1 MKVNLLR
8 ATMLLLILLSDL
20 GGICI
25 AAHPDL
31 NSKTALF
38 PDVAKDT
45 LQVNSGTLVNLG
57 PQITMTTVQS
67 GVFLKDQNGNDL
79 LYTVVRGLPAHLAGY
94 DLKSNNLV
102 ADIPLDN
109 MDGAWGA
116 TVSTDGTFYAG
127 GGGGHLY
134 SYTPGASSAQDLGLP
149 LGTETY
155 IWDLL
160 PGADGEI
167 FGASYPGCR
176 VFRYHPKEGF
186 TDVGK
191 GPIVPGENYVRSIA
205 LNQTTGKIYAGIGS
219 HARLVELDI
228 ASGKKREMLPEKYH
242 NQAFVYDLKL
252 VKDVAGGDRLL
263 ATVTDIGKTL
273 TYNLTTGVIEKEQD
287 KIGVRSAIKSPSGNK
302 LFYGDDVSYFS
313 ADLAAPGESPQM
325 LGRSAGILASH
336 WISPDVLYLFNR
348 RGQLI
353 KYDSA
358 RNISSSVF
366 LKIPPQ
372 PISINAV
379 SMGPDGRVWTGGYL
393 SGSNAAYD
401 PATGKTVEYRGI
413 SQTEGV
419 TLHGPV
425 MYFGIYPHGRLYRYD
440 TAKPWSTE
448 NNNPKMIA
456 KIPEQSRF
464 FAGTA
469 LPEQNK
475 VFFGSVPEYGLLGG
489 SLVEYNVLTEKIETF
504 NDVVPKLSIVSLVNS
519 GGYVFGGTSVWG
531 GLGVQPD
538 KNEASLFVWDP
549 VQKKKTFEIIP
560 VENAKAITFLMNGP
574 DGNIWGVA
582 DGILFIFNPATQQ
595 VLSRHLV
602 YEVSEERKKRN
613 IWHDVSMVIHPSGD
627 IYGTGGGKFF
637 KINPNT
643 KSVTTILSPASKLT
657 MEKNGTFYFSRGKD
671 LWQYKINK

>member
-8 ATMLLLILLSDL
+8 STVLLLILLPGFGS
-20 GGICI
+20 ISI
-25 AAHPDL
+25 AGHRDKA
-31 NSKTALF
+31 ALF
-38 PDVAKDT
+38 PDAPKDT
-45 LQVNSGTLVNLG
+45 LQINSGTLVNLG

-67 GVFLKDQNGNDL
+67 AVFLKDGKGNDL

-94 DLKSNNLV
+94 DLKTNNLV
-102 ADIPLDN
+102 ADIPLDK
-109 MDGAWGA
+109 MDGAWGTA
-116 TVSTDGTFYAG
+116 VSTDGTFYAG

-134 SYTPGASSAQDLGLP
+134 RYTPGASAAQDLGLP

-155 IWDLL
+155 IWDLI
-160 PGADGEI
+160 PGEDGEI

-176 VFRYHPKEGF
+176 VFRYHPKDGF

-191 GPIVPGENYVRSIA
+191 GPIVPGENYVHGIA
-205 LNQTTGKIYAGIGS
+205 FNKETGKIYAGIGS
-219 HARLVELDI
+219 HARLLELDI

-242 NQAFVYDLKL
+242 NQAFVYDVRLI
-252 VKDVAGGDRLL
+252 KDLPGGDRLL
-263 ATVTDIGKTL
+263 ATITDVGKTL
-273 TYNLTTGVIEKEQD
+273 TYNLKTGLLEKEQD
-287 KIGVRSAIKSPSGNK
+287 KFNIRSAVKSAEGNK
-302 LFYGDDVSYFS
+302 VFYGDDVNYFS
-313 ADLAAPGESPQM
+313 VDPTAPGESPQL
-325 LGRSAGILASH
+325 LGRSAGILASQ
-336 WISPDVLYLFNR
+336 WMSPDILYMFNR
-348 RGQLI
+348 RGELI
-353 KYDSA
+353 KYNSIS
-358 RNISSSVF
+358 NTSSSVS

-379 SMGPDGRVWTGGYL
+379 SVGPDGKIWTGGYL
-393 SGSNAAYD
+393 SGSNAAFD
-401 PATGKTVEYRGI
+401 PATGKSMEYRGM

-440 TAKPWSTE
+440 TTKPWNTGD
-448 NNNPKMIA
+448 NNPKMIA

-469 LPEQNK
+469 LSEQNK
-475 VFFGSVPEYGLLGG
+475 IFFGSVPEYGLLGG
-489 SLVEYNVLTEKIETF
+489 SLVEYDVLTEKIETF

-519 GGYVFGGTSVWG
+519 GGDVFGGTSVWG

-549 VQKKKTFEIIP
+549 VQKKKTFEVIP

-582 DGILFIFNPATQQ
+582 DGILFIFNPVTQKI
-595 VLSRHLV
+595 VSKHLV
-602 YEVSEERKKRN
+602 YEVSEERKAKN
-613 IWHDVSMVIHPSGD
+613 IWHEVSMVIHPSGD
-627 IYGTGGGKFF
+627 IYGTGGGKLF
-637 KINPNT
+637 KIDPIT

-657 MEKNGTFYFSRGKD
+657 MERNGTFYFSRGKD
-671 LWQYKINK
+671 LWQYKLK